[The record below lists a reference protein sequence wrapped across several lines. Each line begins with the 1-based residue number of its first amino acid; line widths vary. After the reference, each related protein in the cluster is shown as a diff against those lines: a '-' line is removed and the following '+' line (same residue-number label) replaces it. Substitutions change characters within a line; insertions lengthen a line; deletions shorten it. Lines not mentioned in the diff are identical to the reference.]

1 MEIRYLAI
9 TSARIYPEI
18 RINVFPNVVLLV
30 KKNSARVEDRGEEIF
45 KSEFKRGEIRE
56 EISIV

>member
-9 TSARIYPEI
+9 TSARIY
-18 RINVFPNVVLLV
+18 NVVLLV